1 MFQTLIYIVFSQL
14 AIGGLLSILFVPAE
28 AGWKFFRF
36 CGILCL
42 SILVLAICTGPSTF
56 NLVENLIDGKANG
69 KTVSL
74 SLLIL
79 SSLLTYGYIFSIV
92 TDRKILQKPILFG
105 AGFAG
110 VAGLLTDGF
119 LSVNLE
125 MPIWAHMIGAIQAL
139 FSALFLGSVMFGMI
153 LGHWYLVVP
162 SLPIHP
168 LRSLTLLMGFSILA
182 KTFFMILTIY
192 LFWTLGDLP
201 IQYTLRTFLGLR
213 GIFFWGRLL
222 FGIIGPFIL
231 VFLIWETVKINSTQ
245 SATGIL
251 YATSVFVLMGEFLS
265 QYILYTKS
273 IPI

>member
-42 SILVLAICTGPSTF
+42 SILVLAICTEPSTF

-105 AGFAG
+105 AGLAG

-119 LSVNLE
+119 LS
-125 MPIWAHMIGAIQAL
+125 
-139 FSALFLGSVMFGMI
+139 
-153 LGHWYLVVP
+153 
-162 SLPIHP
+162 
-168 LRSLTLLMGFSILA
+168 
-182 KTFFMILTIY
+182 
-192 LFWTLGDLP
+192 
-201 IQYTLRTFLGLR
+201 
-213 GIFFWGRLL
+213 
-222 FGIIGPFIL
+222 
-231 VFLIWETVKINSTQ
+231 
-245 SATGIL
+245 
-251 YATSVFVLMGEFLS
+251 
-265 QYILYTKS
+265 
-273 IPI
+273 